1 MAVDLAIQHL
11 TEADRETQYANTAK
25 PRNGVVAQLMKGN
38 EQTKGDG
45 KSQEGEKHEIPEKM
59 RSRRVEPATILC
71 DPASLAVDGQAR
83 RIAQAR
89 GRPTTSGPHFQD
101 CKPRS
106 GEHTSEPQ
114 SRGSL
119 VCPLP

>member
-71 DPASLAVDGQAR
+71 DPASLAVDGQNVVKGVQRPAGSAGDLGQTIFSHR
-83 RIAQAR
+83 RNVRLAKR
-89 GRPTTSGPHFQD
+89 T
-101 CKPRS
+101 
-106 GEHTSEPQ
+106 
-114 SRGSL
+114 L
-119 VCPLP
+119 